1 MSTATKLVIGA
12 VVIAA
17 AGGGG
22 YYYADLKAN
31 EIANQAMQTFKA
43 DVESTIPGSSVSFGA
58 VTAKAFEQ
66 KATVAE
72 FALRFGDDAKL
83 SADSV
88 NLVIKDGV
96 LHSSEF
102 FDLSLAASLS
112 KRESVKAGAERL
124 LLAGLDV
131 AQIRGIIDNLVE
143 NPDSAPNQIDQLTFD
158 EVTFNGLTFAGYYKD
173 QKKVELKPSNVQLT
187 GVKNSAFDTLK
198 IDGEFVGAKGGMFRR
213 DTSYSLG
220 SFEVDSFDASK
231 IILAAM
237 RNDESLM
244 LQGLSEGFGINTV
257 KLSEFKFDD
266 GEINSSIGAAEVS
279 VSSDK
284 LASFNITGINFN
296 NLDENITG
304 GFDSAFLK
312 TLDLK
317 MLSPEILTPQGQAI
331 AASSYAGIT
340 GFGIKGGFAQSND
353 IDAKR
358 MSVGEI
364 SLDGIETKENFVT
377 KAALKIDKF
386 ALPMGFLK
394 EADRR
399 FARTVQD
406 ITGADEM
413 TMSFGISSDY
423 DTETGSYGANLNFD
437 VDKFA
442 GIALQ
447 TELAGLPFST
457 MKQMAGEANFERQL
471 QHLEGL
477 MQTVAIS
484 GVEITYTDGML
495 ADKVLEEAP
504 PKEQLVAM
512 MNQNL
517 GMVLAAYPAER
528 DQIIQAVSNFL
539 DGRNA
544 LSIKISTKTPIVVE
558 QLEKDFMSGTLN
570 QNLALVASGS

>member
-1 MSTATKLVIGA
+1 MSAATKLVIGGI
-12 VVIAA
+12 VIAA

-22 YYYADLKAN
+22 YYYADMKAN
-31 EIANQAMQTFKA
+31 EVANQAMQTFKA

-72 FALRFGDDAKL
+72 FALRVGNDAKL

-88 NLVIKDGV
+88 NLMIKDGA

-112 KRESVKAGAERL
+112 KRESIKADAERL
-124 LLAGLDV
+124 LLVGLDV
-131 AQIRGIIDNLVE
+131 AQIREIIDNLVE
-143 NPDSAPNQIDQLTFD
+143 NPNSAPNQIDQLTFD
-158 EVTFNGLTFAGYYKD
+158 EVALNGLTFSGFYRE
-173 QKKVELKPSNVQLT
+173 KKVVELKPSNIQLT
-187 GVKNSAFDTLK
+187 DVKNSTFNTLK
-198 IDGEFVGAKGGMFRR
+198 IDGEFVAIEENE
-213 DTSYSLG
+213 SYSLG

-237 RNDESLM
+237 RNDEAL
-244 LQGLSEGFGINTV
+244 LLEGLSEGFGINAV
-257 KLSEFKFDD
+257 RLSEFKFDD
-266 GEINSSIGAAEVS
+266 GKIKGSINSADIS
-279 VSSDK
+279 VSADK
-284 LASFNITGINFN
+284 LASFNISGINFN

-304 GFDSAFLK
+304 GFDSAFVK

-399 FARTVQD
+399 FARTVQE

-423 DTETGSYGANLNFD
+423 DTATGSYGANLNFD
-437 VDKFA
+437 VEKFA
-442 GIALQ
+442 GIELQ
-447 TELAGLPFST
+447 TQLAGLPFST
-457 MKQMAGEANFERQL
+457 MKQMAGEADFERQL
-471 QHLEGL
+471 QHLQGL
-477 MQTVAIS
+477 MQTLAVS

-512 MNQNL
+512 MSQNL

-539 DGRNA
+539 DGRNT
-544 LSIKISTKTPIVVE
+544 LSVKISTKTPILVE

-570 QNLALVASGS
+570 QNLALAANGS

>member
-1 MSTATKLVIGA
+1 MSAATKLVIGA

-22 YYYADLKAN
+22 YYYADMKAN
-31 EIANQAMQTFKA
+31 EVANQAMQTFKT

-83 SADSV
+83 TADSV

-102 FDLSLAASLS
+102 FDLSLATSLS
-112 KRESVKAGAERL
+112 KRESVEASAERL
-124 LLAGLDV
+124 LLAGLDI
-131 AQIRGIIDNLVE
+131 AQIRGIIDNLVA

-158 EVTFNGLTFAGYYKD
+158 EVTFNGLTLAGYYRD
-173 QKKVELKPSNVQLT
+173 QKAVELKPSNVQLT

-198 IDGEFVGAKGGMFRR
+198 IDGEFIAIE
-213 DTSYSLG
+213 DNASYNVG
-220 SFEVDSFDASK
+220 SFEVDRFDARK

-237 RNDESLM
+237 RNDEALM
-244 LQGLSEGFGINTV
+244 LEGLSEGFGINAV
-257 KLSEFKFDD
+257 KLSEFNFDD
-266 GEINSSIGAAEVS
+266 GEINSSINSADIS
-279 VSSDK
+279 VSADK
-284 LASFNITGINFN
+284 LASFNISGINFN

-399 FARTVQD
+399 FARTIQE

-437 VDKFA
+437 VEKFA
-442 GIALQ
+442 GIDVQ
-447 TELAGLPFST
+447 TQLAGLPFST
-457 MKQMAGEANFERQL
+457 MKQMAGEADFERQL

-477 MQTVAIS
+477 LQTLAVS

-512 MNQNL
+512 MSQNL

-544 LSIKISTKTPIVVE
+544 LSIKISTKTPILVE

-570 QNLALVASGS
+570 QNLTLATSGS

>member
-1 MSTATKLVIGA
+1 MSAATKLVIGGI
-12 VVIAA
+12 VIAA

-22 YYYADLKAN
+22 YYYADMKAN
-31 EIANQAMQTFKA
+31 EVANQAMQTFKA

-72 FALRFGDDAKL
+72 FALRVGNDAKL

-88 NLVIKDGV
+88 NLMIKDGA

-112 KRESVKAGAERL
+112 KRESIKADAERL

-131 AQIRGIIDNLVE
+131 AQIRGIIDNLVD
-143 NPDSAPNQIDQLTFD
+143 NPNSAPNQIDQLTFD
-158 EVTFNGLTFAGYYKD
+158 EVALNGLTFSGFYRE
-173 QKKVELKPSNVQLT
+173 KKVVELKPSNIQLT
-187 GVKNSAFDTLK
+187 DVKNSTFNTLK
-198 IDGEFVGAKGGMFRR
+198 IDGEFVAIEENE
-213 DTSYSLG
+213 SYSLG

-237 RNDESLM
+237 RNDEAL
-244 LQGLSEGFGINTV
+244 LLEGLSEGFGINAV
-257 KLSEFKFDD
+257 RLSEFKFND
-266 GEINSSIGAAEVS
+266 GEINGSINSADIS
-279 VSSDK
+279 VSADK
-284 LASFNITGINFN
+284 LASFNISGINFN

-304 GFDSAFLK
+304 GFDSAFVK

-399 FARTVQD
+399 FARTVQE

-423 DTETGSYGANLNFD
+423 DIATGSYGANLNFD
-437 VDKFA
+437 VEKFA
-442 GIALQ
+442 GIELQ
-447 TELAGLPFST
+447 TQLAGLPFST
-457 MKQMAGEANFERQL
+457 MKQMAGEADFERQL
-471 QHLEGL
+471 QHLQGL
-477 MQTVAIS
+477 MQTLAVS

-512 MNQNL
+512 MSQNL

-539 DGRNA
+539 DGRNS
-544 LSIKISTKTPIVVE
+544 LSVKISTKTPILVE

-570 QNLALVASGS
+570 QNLALAASGS

>member
-1 MSTATKLVIGA
+1 MGAATKLVIGA
-12 VVIAA
+12 VVVAA

-22 YYYADLKAN
+22 YYYADMKAN
-31 EIANQAMQTFKA
+31 EVANQAIQTFKT
-43 DVESTIPGSSVSFGA
+43 DVESAIPGSSVSFGA

-72 FALRFGDDAKL
+72 FALRFGDDAKV
-83 SADSV
+83 SADSL
-88 NLVIKDGV
+88 NLTIKDGA
-96 LHSSEF
+96 LYSSEF
-102 FDLSLAASLS
+102 FDLSLTASLN
-112 KRESVKAGAERL
+112 KRESVEAGAKRL
-124 LLAGLDV
+124 LLSGLDV
-131 AQIRGIIDNLVE
+131 AQIRGIIDNLVQ

-158 EVTFNGLTFAGYYKD
+158 EVTFNGLTLAGYYRDRKA
-173 QKKVELKPSNVQLT
+173 VELKPSNVQLT

-198 IDGEFVGAKGGMFRR
+198 IDGEFVVIA
-213 DTSYSLG
+213 DNASYSLG
-220 SFEVDSFDASK
+220 SFEVDRFDASK
-231 IILAAM
+231 IMLAAM
-237 RNDESLM
+237 RNDETLM
-244 LQGLSEGFGINTV
+244 LQGLSEGFGINAV
-257 KLSEFKFDD
+257 RLSEFKFDD
-266 GEINSSIGAAEVS
+266 GEINGSITAAEVS

-284 LASFNITGINFN
+284 LASFNISGINFN
-296 NLDENITG
+296 NLDEDITG

-340 GFGIKGGFAQSND
+340 GFGITGGFAQSNE

-364 SLDGIETKENFVT
+364 SLDGIETNQNFVT

-399 FARTVQD
+399 FARTVQE

-413 TMSFGISSDY
+413 TMSFGISSNY

-437 VDKFA
+437 VEKFA
-442 GIALQ
+442 GIELQ
-447 TELAGLPFST
+447 TQLAGLPFST
-457 MKQMAGEANFERQL
+457 LKQMAGEADFERQL
-471 QHLEGL
+471 QHFEGL
-477 MQTVAIS
+477 MQTLAIS

-517 GMVLAAYPAER
+517 GMVFAAYPAER

-544 LSIKISTKTPIVVE
+544 LSIKISTKTPILVE

-570 QNLALVASGS
+570 QNLALAASGS

>member
-31 EIANQAMQTFKA
+31 KVANQAMQTFKS
-43 DVESTIPGSSVSFGA
+43 DVESTIPSSSVSFGK
-58 VTAKAFEQ
+58 VTAKAFDQ
-66 KATVAE
+66 TATVAD
-72 FALRFGDDAKL
+72 FALRFGNDAKL
-83 SADSV
+83 AADSV
-88 NLVIKDGV
+88 NLTIKDGL

-102 FDLSLAASLS
+102 LDLSLAASLS
-112 KRESVKAGAERL
+112 RRESVQAGADRL
-124 LLAGLDV
+124 LLEGIDV
-131 AQIRGIIDNLVE
+131 AQIKGIIDELVQ
-143 NPDSAPNQIDQLTFD
+143 NPDSAPNQLDQLTFD

-173 QKKVELKPSNVQLT
+173 EKKVELKRSNIQLT

-198 IDGEFVGAKGGMFRR
+198 IDGELIGAKGGMFRR

-220 SFEVDSFDASK
+220 SFEVDNFDASK
-231 IILAAM
+231 IIRAAM
-237 RNDESLM
+237 RNDETLM
-244 LQGLSEGFGINTV
+244 LQGLSEGFGINAV
-257 KLSEFKFDD
+257 KLSEFNFDD
-266 GEINSSIGAAEVS
+266 GEINSSIRAADVS

-296 NLDENITG
+296 NLDQGITG
-304 GFDSAFLK
+304 GLDSAFLK

-317 MLSPEILTPQGQAI
+317 MLSPEILTPKGQAT

-340 GFGIKGGFAQSND
+340 GFGIKGGFAQSTE

-364 SLDGIETKENFVT
+364 SLDGIETKDNFVT

-394 EADRR
+394 QANPQ
-399 FARTVQD
+399 FARTVQEV
-406 ITGADEM
+406 TGADEM
-413 TMSFGISSDY
+413 TMSLGISSDY
-423 DTETGSYGANLNFD
+423 DIETGNYGANLNFD

-442 GIALQ
+442 GIELQ
-447 TELAGLPFST
+447 TQLAGLPFST
-457 MKQMAGEANFERQL
+457 MKQMSGEADFERQL

-477 MQTVAIS
+477 MQTLAVS
-484 GVEITYTDGML
+484 GVELTYTDGML
-495 ADKVLEEAP
+495 ADKVLEETP
-504 PKEQLVAM
+504 PKEQLLEM
-512 MNQNL
+512 MSQNL

-528 DQIIQAVSNFL
+528 DQIIQAVSSFL

-544 LSIKISTKTPIVVE
+544 LSIKLTMKTPILVE
-558 QLEKDFMSGTLN
+558 QIEKDFKAGTLN
-570 QNLALVASGS
+570 QNLVLVASGS